1 MDIKIFEDQ
10 TGFMMFPEKGLD
22 KTSSKNMDIVK
33 LFDNKIDL
41 RIIYREDFLEVTCYL
56 LVHRGPERAIGCYIV
71 GKGKYFDSSFGT
83 FKNDANEVL
92 KKIGFEH
99 HYDNAENLV
108 FDNIEKFDIG
118 GESHRDIDLIA
129 EAKNSGERV
138 NYKGG
143 DIGEIASLCRQIL
156 KKISNIDIV
165 ISTVEGNI
173 GHINIVRS
181 KVHDERLSPTSQGRL
196 ALDRQIRKAES
207 RRLEEQR
214 RSEEQRRLVEDE
226 YRKKEEE
233 KNRQKGREIVDDKIE
248 KGTALIK
255 EGLDIKRK
263 AGYDNLDIDAD
274 TIILNSV
281 INGELENFPS
291 GEIEKKE
298 NEYPDE
304 DGLHKKEE
312 KTKQGKIGN
321 DKIKEGISL
330 IKDALIL
337 KRKDGYSD
345 IEINSDIRLR
355 NSSIIVKKYVPPN
368 ENEKRGKYGEYDR
381 SGDVKHD
388 TFYRLVIV
396 ALIFVIIIIVWLL
409 ISLVFYRSLCEPN
422 SAGRACYYANVAVNI
437 IESIPIHH

>member
-10 TGFMMFPEKGLD
+10 TGFIMFPEKGLD

-56 LVHRGPERAIGCYIV
+56 LVHRGQERAIGCYIV

-99 HYDNAENLV
+99 HYDSAENIV

-156 KKISNIDIV
+156 RKISNIDIV
-165 ISTVEGNI
+165 ISTVESNI
-173 GHINIVRS
+173 GHVNIVRS
-181 KVHDERLSPTSQGRL
+181 KVHGERLSPTNQGKQ
-196 ALDRQIRKAES
+196 ALGRQIRKAEY
-207 RRLEEQR
+207 RRLEE
-214 RSEEQRRLVEDE
+214 
-226 YRKKEEE
+226 
-233 KNRQKGREIVDDKIE
+233 NRQKEREIVDNKIE
-248 KGTALIK
+248 QGTTLIK

-263 AGYDNLDIDAD
+263 AGYSAIEIDYDIR
-274 TIILNSV
+274 ILNSV
-281 INGELENFPS
+281 INGEFASFPS
-291 GEIEKKE
+291 VEIEKNE

-304 DGLHKKEE
+304 DGRRKKEE

-321 DKIKEGISL
+321 DKIKEGTFL
-330 IKDALIL
+330 IKDALIS
-337 KRKDGYSD
+337 KRKEGYSD

-355 NSSIIVKKYVPPN
+355 NSDIIAKNYVSPD
-368 ENEKRGKYGEYDR
+368 ENEKRRKYGEYDK
-381 SGDVKHD
+381 SDVVKHD

-396 ALIFVIIIIVWLL
+396 ALIVIIVIVVLLL
-409 ISLVFYRSLCEPN
+409 ISLVFYRSQCEPN
-422 SAGRACYYANVAVNI
+422 DSGRACYYANVAVNI
-437 IESIPIHH
+437 IETIPIRH